1 MIQSQ
6 IPVSMYLSGRLLSE
20 VQVRQQDLEEKV
32 ISATKDFAFS
42 INLSGKLLADM
53 SSLIEVTSTVPLVN
67 LDYWERL
74 VRKEFSKALEN
85 TAQPKWKIWVKPS
98 QQLTWLDLISWDGYR
113 REKTLR
119 ALSGAAPNAFF
130 LSLAIRR
137 LNDWVPQ
144 VREAAREKLPLIAKE
159 TDPEHVVNSLCL
171 TLANWHSWGRIEE
184 ADKKVLLEI
193 ITGQEVADAFRAKL
207 ISSSSGPMPS
217 LFSQLGRTAIL
228 DEFLDEIAELAIQP
242 TVRAKSYRSQFEGR
256 MVWIEGRKWVWTDI
270 RYCEG
275 RYQAIVSERKL
286 SVSKSPL
293 ALIKKSAKDRSPI
306 VRRVAAE
313 FLIRNL
319 DNFGTQAKSFAEYFS
334 SDKSD
339 SVSERGRF
347 ALEQLEKTT

>member
-1 MIQSQ
+1 MQK
-6 IPVSMYLSGRLLSE
+6 
-20 VQVRQQDLEEKV
+20 QDLEEKV
-32 ISATKDFAFS
+32 ISATKDFAAT

-53 SSLIEVTSTVPLVN
+53 SPLIEITSTVPLAN

-74 VRKEFSKALEN
+74 VREEFSKAIKN
-85 TAQPKWKIWVKPS
+85 TAQPKWIISAKPS

-119 ALSGAAPNAFF
+119 AISGAAPNAFF

-144 VREAAREKLPLIAKE
+144 VREAARDKLPLIAKE
-159 TDPEHVVNSLCL
+159 TAPEHVVNSLCF
-171 TLANWHSWGRIEE
+171 TLAHWHSWGRIEE
-184 ADKKVLLEI
+184 VDKKVLLEI
-193 ITGQEVADAFRAKL
+193 ISRREVAEVFRAKL

-217 LFSQLGRTAIL
+217 LFSQLGRTSIL
-228 DEFLDEIAELAIQP
+228 DEFLDEIAELSIQP
-242 TVRAKSYRSQFEGR
+242 VVRAKAYRSQLEGR
-256 MVWIEGRKWVWTDI
+256 MAWVDGRKWVWTDI

-275 RYQAIVSERKL
+275 KYQAIVSERKL
-286 SVSKSPL
+286 SVSTSPL

-319 DNFGTQAKSFAEYFS
+319 DELGTQAKSFAEYFA
-334 SDKSD
+334 SDKSG

-347 ALEQLEKTT
+347 ALKQLEKTS